1 MKLVND
7 DALDALL
14 QAIAAATSMTLCTD
28 SSTDFALVSDT
39 TDTRVLAKV
48 ASLTTGDF
56 TIQNGDVSGRKI
68 TPDSQD
74 SVDVIRTGV
83 PDNLYLNDTG
93 NSKVLLITTVT
104 STQQLTTGNK
114 VNIPGFDDEV
124 RDPA

>member
-1 MKLVND
+1 MKLVNN

-48 ASLTTGDF
+48 ASLTTGNF

-124 RDPA
+124 RDPS

>member
-48 ASLTTGDF
+48 ASLTTGSF